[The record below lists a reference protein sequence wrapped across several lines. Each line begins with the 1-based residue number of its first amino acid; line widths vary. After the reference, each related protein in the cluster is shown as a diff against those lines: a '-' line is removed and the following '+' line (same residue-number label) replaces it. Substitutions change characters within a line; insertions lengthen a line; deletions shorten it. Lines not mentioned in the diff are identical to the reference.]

1 MTTVTAAVTAVTAAD
16 GETTRLGSLKRRLAR
31 LSGAAQ
37 HKNTVIG

>member
-1 MTTVTAAVTAVTAAD
+1 MTTVTAALAVIAAG
-16 GETTRLGSLKRRLAR
+16 GEAARLDSLKRRLVR